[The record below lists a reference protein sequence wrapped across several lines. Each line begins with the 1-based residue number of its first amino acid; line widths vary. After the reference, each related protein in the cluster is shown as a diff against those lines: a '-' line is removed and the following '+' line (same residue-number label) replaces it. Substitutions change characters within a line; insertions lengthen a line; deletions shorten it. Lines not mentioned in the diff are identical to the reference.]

1 MSTIKNLI
9 ATALFTSVAAV
20 SFAQAPAAP
29 KDAVPTTPA
38 AMNAPAVKVT
48 TKHTVKKVEEPKAKD
63 AAAVTPTDAA
73 SKPAHTVKKVHKAA
87 STKKA
92 DKAAP
97 AASDTK

>member
-9 ATALFTSVAAV
+9 ATALFTGVAAV
-20 SFAQAPAAP
+20 SFAQAPVAP

-38 AMNAPAVKVT
+38 SMNAPEAKVT
-48 TKHTVKKVEEPKAKD
+48 AKHTVKKVEEPKTKD

-73 SKPAHTVKKVHKAA
+73 SKPAHPAKKVHKVV

>member
-38 AMNAPAVKVT
+38 AMNAT
-48 TKHTVKKVEEPKAKD
+48 
-63 AAAVTPTDAA
+63 
-73 SKPAHTVKKVHKAA
+73 SGQ
-87 STKKA
+87 
-92 DKAAP
+92 
-97 AASDTK
+97 SDHQAYG